1 VSTGKKLRKGII
13 IPNDNNT
20 ISEAE
25 IKHISRIDYPIFSF
39 KHLQEVSFD
48 KCKDVKFFMGLL
60 KRLKGYSELGWKQM
74 ATDKKH
80 GYGWEFLP
88 QEQIEQ
94 ALPKSVTPEVDLM
107 VLRASNDNKALVGF
121 REWNIFHILF
131 IEANFNDIYNH
142 G

>member
-1 VSTGKKLRKGII
+1 MSTGKKLKKGII
-13 IPNDNNT
+13 APDDNNV

-25 IKHISRIDYPIFSF
+25 IKYISRIDYPVFSF

-48 KCKDVKFFMGLL
+48 KCKDAKFFRGFL
-60 KRLKGYSELGWKQM
+60 KRLKNYSELGWKRM

-80 GYGWEFLP
+80 GYGWEPLS
-88 QEQIEQ
+88 QEHIKP
-94 ALPKSVTPEVDLM
+94 ALPKSVTPDVDLM
-107 VLRASNDNKALVGF
+107 VLRASNDNRALVGF
-121 REWNIFHILF
+121 REWNIFHVLF